1 MQNKILNNYR
11 MRFILTFMLFFI
23 NCNAFGD
30 NMQNIII
37 TIKNKKYEAIL
48 YDNSTTKELIKKFP
62 ITITMSDL
70 NGNEKYYNFS
80 KSFSTSS
87 ENVANINK
95 GDIMLFGDN
104 CLVIFYFIKSQ
115 LWKSMLMIPKD
126 FVNFNLAVFY
136 IEYSIIILA
145 ICQIFYLFNNFM
157 NKK

>member
-80 KSFSTSS
+80 KSFSISS
-87 ENVANINK
+87 ENVASINK

-104 CLVIFYFIKSQ
+104 CLVIFYKSFSTRYRYTKLGYIKNLEDLENSLGKGDIEITFILK
-115 LWKSMLMIPKD
+115 
-126 FVNFNLAVFY
+126 
-136 IEYSIIILA
+136 
-145 ICQIFYLFNNFM
+145 
-157 NKK
+157 

>member
-1 MQNKILNNYR
+1 MLNKILNNYR
-11 MRFILTFMLFFI
+11 MQFILTFMLFFI

-104 CLVIFYFIKSQ
+104 CLVIFYKSFSTRYKYTKLGYIKNTEDLENSLGKGDIEITFILK
-115 LWKSMLMIPKD
+115 
-126 FVNFNLAVFY
+126 
-136 IEYSIIILA
+136 
-145 ICQIFYLFNNFM
+145 
-157 NKK
+157 

>member
-11 MRFILTFMLFFI
+11 VRFILTFMLFFI

-87 ENVANINK
+87 ENVASINK

-104 CLVIFYFIKSQ
+104 CLVIFYKSFSTRYKYTKLGYIKNTEDLENSLGKGDIEITFILK
-115 LWKSMLMIPKD
+115 
-126 FVNFNLAVFY
+126 
-136 IEYSIIILA
+136 
-145 ICQIFYLFNNFM
+145 
-157 NKK
+157 

>member
-11 MRFILTFMLFFI
+11 MRFILTFMLFLI

-87 ENVANINK
+87 ENVASINK

-104 CLVIFYFIKSQ
+104 CLVIFYKSFSTRYKYTKLGYIKNTEDLENSFA
-115 LWKSMLMIPKD
+115 KGDISIT
-126 FVNFNLAVFY
+126 FE
-136 IEYSIIILA
+136 IEY
-145 ICQIFYLFNNFM
+145 
-157 NKK
+157 

>member
-95 GDIMLFGDN
+95 CDIMLFGDN
-104 CLVIFYFIKSQ
+104 CLVIFYKSFSTRYKYTKLGHIKNTEDLENSFG
-115 LWKSMLMIPKD
+115 KGDISIT
-126 FVNFNLAVFY
+126 FE
-136 IEYSIIILA
+136 IEY
-145 ICQIFYLFNNFM
+145 
-157 NKK
+157 

>member
-95 GDIMLFGDN
+95 GDIMLFGNN
-104 CLVIFYFIKSQ
+104 CLVIFYKSFSTRYRYTKLGYIKNLEDLENSLSKGDIEITFILK
-115 LWKSMLMIPKD
+115 
-126 FVNFNLAVFY
+126 
-136 IEYSIIILA
+136 
-145 ICQIFYLFNNFM
+145 
-157 NKK
+157 

>member
-11 MRFILTFMLFFI
+11 MQFILTFMLFFI

-37 TIKNKKYEAIL
+37 TIENKKYEAIL

-80 KSFSTSS
+80 KSFPTSS

-104 CLVIFYFIKSQ
+104 CLVIFYKSFSTRYKYTKLGYIKNTEDLENSLGKGDIEITFILK
-115 LWKSMLMIPKD
+115 
-126 FVNFNLAVFY
+126 
-136 IEYSIIILA
+136 
-145 ICQIFYLFNNFM
+145 
-157 NKK
+157 

>member
-37 TIKNKKYEAIL
+37 TIENKKYEAIL

-104 CLVIFYFIKSQ
+104 CLVIFYKSFSTRYRYTKLGYIKNLEDLENSLGKGDIEITFILK
-115 LWKSMLMIPKD
+115 
-126 FVNFNLAVFY
+126 
-136 IEYSIIILA
+136 
-145 ICQIFYLFNNFM
+145 
-157 NKK
+157 

>member
-11 MRFILTFMLFFI
+11 MQFILTFMLFFI

-37 TIKNKKYEAIL
+37 TIENKKYEAIL

-87 ENVANINK
+87 ENVASINK

-104 CLVIFYFIKSQ
+104 CLVIFYKSFSTRYKYTKLGYIKNTEDLENSFG
-115 LWKSMLMIPKD
+115 KGDISIT
-126 FVNFNLAVFY
+126 FE
-136 IEYSIIILA
+136 IEY
-145 ICQIFYLFNNFM
+145 
-157 NKK
+157 

>member
-1 MQNKILNNYR
+1 MQNKMLNNYR
-11 MRFILTFMLFFI
+11 MQFILTFMLFFI

-104 CLVIFYFIKSQ
+104 CLVIFYKSFSTRYRYTKLGYIKNLEDLENSLGKGDIEITFILK
-115 LWKSMLMIPKD
+115 
-126 FVNFNLAVFY
+126 
-136 IEYSIIILA
+136 
-145 ICQIFYLFNNFM
+145 
-157 NKK
+157 

>member
-11 MRFILTFMLFFI
+11 MQFILTFMLFFI

-104 CLVIFYFIKSQ
+104 CLVIFYKSFSTRYRYTKLGYIKNLEDLENSLGKGDIEITFILK
-115 LWKSMLMIPKD
+115 
-126 FVNFNLAVFY
+126 
-136 IEYSIIILA
+136 
-145 ICQIFYLFNNFM
+145 
-157 NKK
+157 

>member
-37 TIKNKKYEAIL
+37 TIKNKEYEAIL

-104 CLVIFYFIKSQ
+104 CLVISYKSFSTRYKYTKLGYIKNTEDLENSFG
-115 LWKSMLMIPKD
+115 KGDISIT
-126 FVNFNLAVFY
+126 FE
-136 IEYSIIILA
+136 IEY
-145 ICQIFYLFNNFM
+145 
-157 NKK
+157 

>member
-23 NCNAFGD
+23 NCNALGD

-104 CLVIFYFIKSQ
+104 CLVIFYKSFSTRYRYTKLGYIKNLEDLENSLGKGDIEITFILK
-115 LWKSMLMIPKD
+115 
-126 FVNFNLAVFY
+126 
-136 IEYSIIILA
+136 
-145 ICQIFYLFNNFM
+145 
-157 NKK
+157 

>member
-11 MRFILTFMLFFI
+11 MQFILTFMLFFI

-87 ENVANINK
+87 ENVASINK

-104 CLVIFYFIKSQ
+104 CLVIFYKSFSTRYRYTKLGYIK
-115 LWKSMLMIPKD
+115 
-126 FVNFNLAVFY
+126 NLEDLENSFGKGDISITFE
-136 IEYSIIILA
+136 IEY
-145 ICQIFYLFNNFM
+145 
-157 NKK
+157 

>member
-104 CLVIFYFIKSQ
+104 CLVIFYKSFSTRYRYTKLGYIKNLEDLENSLCKGDIEITFILK
-115 LWKSMLMIPKD
+115 
-126 FVNFNLAVFY
+126 
-136 IEYSIIILA
+136 
-145 ICQIFYLFNNFM
+145 
-157 NKK
+157 

>member
-1 MQNKILNNYR
+1 

-70 NGNEKYYNFS
+70 NGNEKYYNFY

-104 CLVIFYFIKSQ
+104 CLVIFYKSFSTRYRYTKLGYIKNLEDLENSLGKGDIEITFILK
-115 LWKSMLMIPKD
+115 
-126 FVNFNLAVFY
+126 
-136 IEYSIIILA
+136 
-145 ICQIFYLFNNFM
+145 
-157 NKK
+157 

>member
-87 ENVANINK
+87 ENVTNINK
-95 GDIMLFGDN
+95 GDIMLFENN
-104 CLVIFYFIKSQ
+104 CLVIFYKSFSTHYKYTKLGYIKNTEDLESSFG
-115 LWKSMLMIPKD
+115 KGDISIT
-126 FVNFNLAVFY
+126 FE
-136 IEYSIIILA
+136 IEY
-145 ICQIFYLFNNFM
+145 
-157 NKK
+157 

>member
-37 TIKNKKYEAIL
+37 TIKNKKYEAVL
-48 YDNSTTKELIKKFP
+48 YDNSTVRELIKNFP
-62 ITITMSDL
+62 ISITMSDL

-95 GDIMLFGDN
+95 GDIMLFGDD
-104 CLVIFYFIKSQ
+104 CLVIFYKSFSTRYKYTKLGYIKNTEDLENSFG
-115 LWKSMLMIPKD
+115 KGDINIT
-126 FVNFNLAVFY
+126 FE
-136 IEYSIIILA
+136 IEY
-145 ICQIFYLFNNFM
+145 
-157 NKK
+157 

>member
-37 TIKNKKYEAIL
+37 TIGNKKYEAIL

-87 ENVANINK
+87 ENVASINK

-104 CLVIFYFIKSQ
+104 CLVIFYKSFSTRYRYTKLGYIKNLEDLENSLGKGDIEITFILK
-115 LWKSMLMIPKD
+115 
-126 FVNFNLAVFY
+126 
-136 IEYSIIILA
+136 
-145 ICQIFYLFNNFM
+145 
-157 NKK
+157 

>member
-48 YDNSTTKELIKKFP
+48 YDNSTVRELIKNFP
-62 ITITMSDL
+62 ISITMSDL

-95 GDIMLFGDN
+95 GDIMLFGNN
-104 CLVIFYFIKSQ
+104 CLVIFYKSFSTRYRYTKLGYIKNLEDLENSLGKGDIEITFILK
-115 LWKSMLMIPKD
+115 
-126 FVNFNLAVFY
+126 
-136 IEYSIIILA
+136 
-145 ICQIFYLFNNFM
+145 
-157 NKK
+157 

>member
-37 TIKNKKYEAIL
+37 MIENKKYEAIL

-87 ENVANINK
+87 ENVASINK

-104 CLVIFYFIKSQ
+104 CLVIFYKSFSTRYRYIKLGYIKNLEDLENSLGKGDIEITFILK
-115 LWKSMLMIPKD
+115 
-126 FVNFNLAVFY
+126 
-136 IEYSIIILA
+136 
-145 ICQIFYLFNNFM
+145 
-157 NKK
+157 

>member
-37 TIKNKKYEAIL
+37 TIENKKYEAIL

-62 ITITMSDL
+62 ITITMGDL

-104 CLVIFYFIKSQ
+104 CLVIFYKSFSTRYRYTKLGYIKNLEDLENSLGKGDIEITFILK
-115 LWKSMLMIPKD
+115 
-126 FVNFNLAVFY
+126 
-136 IEYSIIILA
+136 
-145 ICQIFYLFNNFM
+145 
-157 NKK
+157 

>member
-104 CLVIFYFIKSQ
+104 CLVIFYKSFSTHYKYTKLGYIKNTED
-115 LWKSMLMIPKD
+115 LENYFGKGDINIT
-126 FVNFNLAVFY
+126 FE
-136 IEYSIIILA
+136 IEY
-145 ICQIFYLFNNFM
+145 
-157 NKK
+157 

>member
-1 MQNKILNNYR
+1 MQNKILNNYS
-11 MRFILTFMLFFI
+11 MQFILTFMLFFI

-104 CLVIFYFIKSQ
+104 CLVIFYKSFSTRYRYTKLGYIK
-115 LWKSMLMIPKD
+115 
-126 FVNFNLAVFY
+126 NLEDLENSLGKVD
-136 IEYSIIILA
+136 IEITFFL
-145 ICQIFYLFNNFM
+145 
-157 NKK
+157 K

>member
-1 MQNKILNNYR
+1 
-11 MRFILTFMLFFI
+11 
-23 NCNAFGD
+23 
-30 NMQNIII
+30 MQNIII

-104 CLVIFYFIKSQ
+104 CLVIFYKSFSTRYRYTKLGYIK
-115 LWKSMLMIPKD
+115 
-126 FVNFNLAVFY
+126 NLEDLENSLGKGDISITFE
-136 IEYSIIILA
+136 IEY
-145 ICQIFYLFNNFM
+145 
-157 NKK
+157 

>member
-11 MRFILTFMLFFI
+11 MRFILTFMLFLI

-37 TIKNKKYEAIL
+37 TIENKKYKAIL

-104 CLVIFYFIKSQ
+104 CLVIFYKSFSTRYRYTKLGYIKNLEDLENSLGKGDIEITFILK
-115 LWKSMLMIPKD
+115 
-126 FVNFNLAVFY
+126 
-136 IEYSIIILA
+136 
-145 ICQIFYLFNNFM
+145 
-157 NKK
+157 

>member
-1 MQNKILNNYR
+1 MQNKMLNNYR

-80 KSFSTSS
+80 KRFPTSS
-87 ENVANINK
+87 ENVVNVKK

-104 CLVIFYFIKSQ
+104 CLVIFYKSFSTRYKYTKLGYIKNTEDLENSFG
-115 LWKSMLMIPKD
+115 KGDIRIT
-126 FVNFNLAVFY
+126 FE
-136 IEYSIIILA
+136 IEY
-145 ICQIFYLFNNFM
+145 
-157 NKK
+157 

>member
-48 YDNSTTKELIKKFP
+48 YDNSTTKELIKKFL

-87 ENVANINK
+87 ENVASINK

-104 CLVIFYFIKSQ
+104 CLVIFYKSFSTHYKYTKLGYIKNTEDLEDSFG
-115 LWKSMLMIPKD
+115 KGDISIT
-126 FVNFNLAVFY
+126 FE
-136 IEYSIIILA
+136 IEY
-145 ICQIFYLFNNFM
+145 
-157 NKK
+157 

>member
-37 TIKNKKYEAIL
+37 TIENKKYEAIL

-80 KSFSTSS
+80 KSFPTSS

-104 CLVIFYFIKSQ
+104 CLVIFYKSFSTRYKYTKLGYIKNTEDLENSFA
-115 LWKSMLMIPKD
+115 KGDISIT
-126 FVNFNLAVFY
+126 FE
-136 IEYSIIILA
+136 IEY
-145 ICQIFYLFNNFM
+145 
-157 NKK
+157 

>member
-48 YDNSTTKELIKKFP
+48 YDNSTTKELIKKIP

-70 NGNEKYYNFS
+70 NENEKYYNFS

-104 CLVIFYFIKSQ
+104 CLVIFYKSFSTHYKYTKLGYIKNTEDLENSFG
-115 LWKSMLMIPKD
+115 KGDISIT
-126 FVNFNLAVFY
+126 FE
-136 IEYSIIILA
+136 IEY
-145 ICQIFYLFNNFM
+145 
-157 NKK
+157 

>member
-37 TIKNKKYEAIL
+37 TIKNKEYEAIL

-104 CLVIFYFIKSQ
+104 CLVIFYKSFSTHYKYTKLGHIKNTEDLENSFG
-115 LWKSMLMIPKD
+115 KGDISIT
-126 FVNFNLAVFY
+126 FE
-136 IEYSIIILA
+136 IEY
-145 ICQIFYLFNNFM
+145 
-157 NKK
+157 

>member
-1 MQNKILNNYR
+1 MLNKILNNYR

-37 TIKNKKYEAIL
+37 TIKNKEYEAVL
-48 YDNSTTKELIKKFP
+48 YDNSTVRELIKNFP
-62 ITITMSDL
+62 ISITMSDL

-104 CLVIFYFIKSQ
+104 CLVIFYKSFSTHYKYTKLGYIKNTEDLENSFGKGDIEITFILK
-115 LWKSMLMIPKD
+115 
-126 FVNFNLAVFY
+126 
-136 IEYSIIILA
+136 
-145 ICQIFYLFNNFM
+145 
-157 NKK
+157 

>member
-11 MRFILTFMLFFI
+11 MRFILTFMLFLI

-37 TIKNKKYEAIL
+37 TIKNKKHEAVL

-80 KSFSTSS
+80 KSFPTSS

-104 CLVIFYFIKSQ
+104 CLVIFYKSFSTRYRYTKLGYIKNLEDLENSLGKGDIEITFILK
-115 LWKSMLMIPKD
+115 
-126 FVNFNLAVFY
+126 
-136 IEYSIIILA
+136 
-145 ICQIFYLFNNFM
+145 
-157 NKK
+157 

>member
-11 MRFILTFMLFFI
+11 MRFILTFMLFLI

-37 TIKNKKYEAIL
+37 TIKNKEYEAVL
-48 YDNSTTKELIKKFP
+48 YDNSTVRELIKNFP
-62 ITITMSDL
+62 ISITMSDL

-104 CLVIFYFIKSQ
+104 CLVIFYKSFSTRYKYTKLGYIKNTEDLENSFGKGDIEITFILK
-115 LWKSMLMIPKD
+115 
-126 FVNFNLAVFY
+126 
-136 IEYSIIILA
+136 
-145 ICQIFYLFNNFM
+145 
-157 NKK
+157 

>member
-23 NCNAFGD
+23 NRNAFGD

-37 TIKNKKYEAIL
+37 TIKNKKYEAVL

-104 CLVIFYFIKSQ
+104 CLVIFYKSFSTRYKYTKLGYIKNLEDLENSLGKGDIEITFILK
-115 LWKSMLMIPKD
+115 
-126 FVNFNLAVFY
+126 
-136 IEYSIIILA
+136 
-145 ICQIFYLFNNFM
+145 
-157 NKK
+157 

>member
-37 TIKNKKYEAIL
+37 TIENKKYEAIL
-48 YDNSTTKELIKKFP
+48 YDNSTVRELIKNFP
-62 ITITMSDL
+62 ISITMSDL

-104 CLVIFYFIKSQ
+104 CLVIFYKSFSTRYRYTKLGYIKNLEDLENSLGKGDIEITFILK
-115 LWKSMLMIPKD
+115 
-126 FVNFNLAVFY
+126 
-136 IEYSIIILA
+136 
-145 ICQIFYLFNNFM
+145 
-157 NKK
+157 

>member
-70 NGNEKYYNFS
+70 NRNEKYYNFS

-104 CLVIFYFIKSQ
+104 CLVIFYKSFSTRYRYTKLGYIK
-115 LWKSMLMIPKD
+115 
-126 FVNFNLAVFY
+126 NLEDLENSLGKGDISITFE
-136 IEYSIIILA
+136 IEY
-145 ICQIFYLFNNFM
+145 
-157 NKK
+157 

>member
-11 MRFILTFMLFFI
+11 MRFILIFMLFFI

-48 YDNSTTKELIKKFP
+48 YDNLTTKELIKKFP

-104 CLVIFYFIKSQ
+104 CLVIFYKSFSTHYKYTKLGYIKNTEDLENSFG
-115 LWKSMLMIPKD
+115 KGDINIT
-126 FVNFNLAVFY
+126 FE
-136 IEYSIIILA
+136 IEY
-145 ICQIFYLFNNFM
+145 
-157 NKK
+157 